1 MSSFARV
8 AMAASTPTRGAERH
22 AGSGNMLGR
31 VFGQQIDPPIDVP
44 RGVVIRAGSWIP
56 WLGGWLSGHRQSATA
71 VTLGSTIIVHPTA
84 QLTRRLLQ
92 HELAHV
98 RQWRQ
103 RPFTFPLR
111 YAWQHIRHGYR
122 NNPFEVEARDAER
135 TQS

>member
-1 MSSFARV
+1 
-8 AMAASTPTRGAERH
+8 
-22 AGSGNMLGR
+22 MLGR
-31 VFGQQIDPPIDVP
+31 VFGQQIEPPIEVP
-44 RGVVIRAGSWIP
+44 SGVVIRAGSWIP
-56 WLGGWLSGHRQSATA
+56 WLGGWLSGHGQAATA

-84 QLTRRLLQ
+84 QLDRRLLQ

-111 YAWQHIRHGYR
+111 YLWQHLRHGYR
-122 NNPFEVEARDAER
+122 NNPFEVEARNAER

>member
-1 MSSFARV
+1 
-8 AMAASTPTRGAERH
+8 
-22 AGSGNMLGR
+22 MLGR
-31 VFGQQIDPPIDVP
+31 IFGQLIAPPFGVP
-44 RGVVIRAGSWIP
+44 DGVVIRAGSWIP
-56 WLGGWLSGHRQSATA
+56 RIGGWLSGHDQPATA

-111 YAWQHIRHGYR
+111 YLWQHCRHGHR
-122 NNPFEVEARDAER
+122 NNPFEVEARVAER
-135 TQS
+135 TQT

>member
-1 MSSFARV
+1 
-8 AMAASTPTRGAERH
+8 
-22 AGSGNMLGR
+22 MLGR
-31 VFGQQIDPPIDVP
+31 LFGQKIEPPIGIP
-44 RGVVIRAGSWIP
+44 AGVVIRAGSWIP
-56 WLGGWLSGHRQSATA
+56 RLGGWLSGHDQPAIA

-111 YAWQHIRHGYR
+111 YVLQHVRHGYR
-122 NNPFEVEARDAER
+122 NNPFEVEAREAER
-135 TQS
+135 TQT